1 MLERRVLLTAMAA
14 AIATPVFAQT
24 TRNEGAK
31 DASKDSSKSQVSG
44 AASGNMGPA
53 EQKHMMDTMA
63 VGSMSLV
70 ASRVAVKK
78 VRDEDVKEFAE
89 FEVAEQEIVADVLT
103 SMKDPSKATG
113 KLNPPSDSEARQHIP
128 QDDQA
133 TLQKM
138 EQMDGK
144 EFETAYVQA
153 QTEGHQKLLCIQEEY
168 LASGRDPA
176 HINVAKLARGQI
188 KEHLQLLADLHDDS
202 DKNATTGRSS
212 RTKK

>member
-14 AIATPVFAQT
+14 TVAMPAFAQT
-24 TRNEGAK
+24 RNDPAK
-31 DASKDSSKSQVSG
+31 DASKEPSVAGSP
-44 AASGNMGPA
+44 ATGNMGPA

-63 VGSMSLV
+63 AGSTSLV

-89 FEVAEQEIVADVLT
+89 FEVAEQETVADVLT

-113 KLNPPSDSEARQHIP
+113 KLKPPSDSEARQHIP
-128 QDDQA
+128 QEEQA

-144 EFETAYVQA
+144 EFETAYVRA
-153 QTEGHQKLLCIQEEY
+153 QTEGHQKLLRIQEEY

-176 HINVAKLARGQI
+176 HLMLAKLARGQI
-188 KEHLQLLADLHDDS
+188 KEHLQLLAHLRDDD

-212 RTKK
+212 RMKK